1 MSIGRDQKNETLW
14 LGLATPGSRAP
25 AEVMPESPGPEWR
38 NKWSTLD
45 VAAANKL
52 LDGLGL
58 TKKDSEGFRL
68 RTDNG
73 RRLIIELLA
82 VKAFM
87 DWAKHAARIAQH
99 WRKHGIYAD
108 RKAPE

>member
-1 MSIGRDQKNETLW
+1 MNETFW
-14 LGLATPGSRAP
+14 LGLATPGSTAP

-38 NKWSTLD
+38 KKWSTLD

-68 RTDNG
+68 RTEQRG
-73 RRLIIELLA
+73 QRLIIQLLA
-82 VKAFM
+82 VQAFM
-87 DWAKHAARIAQH
+87 DWPKHA
-99 WRKHGIYAD
+99 RK
-108 RKAPE
+108 